1 MLYWSPAGSLGRLPM
16 THYTRPVFTITVAA
30 NLVGVSPQTLRRWE
44 RAGLLSPL
52 REGPRRRRLYSWRDI
67 ERAQEI
73 RYLVVR
79 RRLPLKAVR
88 AHLRLA
94 AARRLVAVL
103 PRIGSRTGTPLVPP
117 IALAIPR

>member
-1 MLYWSPAGSLGRLPM
+1 MPQLS
-16 THYTRPVFTITVAA
+16 RPVFTISVAA

-44 RAGLLSPL
+44 RVGLLSPL
-52 REGPRRRRLYSWRDI
+52 REGPRRLRLYSWRDI

-79 RRLPLKAVR
+79 KRLPLKAVR

-103 PRIGSRTGTPLVPP
+103 PRIGSRPGTPLAPP